1 MDFISH
7 LQKYLSSEAI
17 AKLNASLLEKE
28 KKALLL
34 NTNKMNEDELLSL
47 FPHLVKHPI
56 VKNAYLYDKDEY
68 DLGKSIYHELGC
80 FYIQEPS
87 AMLPAY
93 LLPSIEDGLILDLC
107 AAPGGKSIGV
117 SLSNPKSV
125 IISNDLSA
133 NRCQI
138 LLSNIERLGCSNI
151 VVTNN
156 DFSTIYDNFLERF
169 DSIILDAPCSG
180 SGMFRKDNHYM
191 EEDWS
196 YSKVV
201 KCASIQKQL
210 ILMAYKMLKKGG
222 TLCYSTC
229 SFSYEEDEEV
239 VSYLLQNSD
248 AQLLPIPSSTLYYVD
263 KSKIGIH
270 LFPNLF
276 PGEGQYIALIKK
288 PGERSVTKKEI
299 SKYKFPYLSSLNN
312 YSSYSFFN
320 FSNYIFMLPF
330 DISTKGLKIIRY
342 GTKVGKIDKDLFFY
356 DYHLSHV
363 LKVFNNVID
372 LTMEETIQFINGE
385 QLNKINP
392 YKGYVLLTYQNIPI
406 AFGKSDRQVI
416 KNHYPKGLRKKINI
430 SR

>member
-1 MDFISH
+1 MDFLTH
-7 LQKYLSSEAI
+7 LNKYLSEEAI
-17 AKLNASLLEKE
+17 IKLKDSLLEKE
-28 KKALLL
+28 KKAILL
-34 NTNKMNEDELLSL
+34 NTNKMSESQLLSL

-56 VKNAYLYDKDEY
+56 IKNAYLYDKDEY
-68 DLGKSIYHELGC
+68 ELGKSIYHELGC

-87 AMLPAY
+87 AMLPAF
-93 LLPSIEDGLILDLC
+93 LLPHVEDGLILDMC

-117 SLSNPKSV
+117 SLSNPTSV
-125 IISNDLSA
+125 IISNDLSSS
-133 NRCQI
+133 RCQI

-156 DFSTIYDNFLERF
+156 DFSTIYCNFLEKF

-196 YSKVV
+196 YSKVI
-201 KCASIQKQL
+201 KCATIQKEL
-210 ILMAYKMLKKGG
+210 ISMAYKMLKKGG

-239 VSYLLQNSD
+239 VFYLLENSD
-248 AQLLPIPSSTLYYVD
+248 AELLPIPESNLYYVD

-270 LFPNLF
+270 LFPYLF
-276 PGEGQYIALIKK
+276 EGEGQYIALIKK
-288 PGERSVTKKEI
+288 PGERIVNKKES
-299 SKYKFPYLSSLNN
+299 SKYKFPYLSMLPHYFN
-312 YSSYSFFN
+312 YSFFN

-330 DISTKGLKIIRY
+330 DIFTKGLRIIRY
-342 GTKVGKIDKDLFFY
+342 GTKVGEIDKNMFHY

-363 LKVFNNVID
+363 LKTFIATIE
-372 LTMEETIQFINGE
+372 LTKEETIKYMSGE
-385 QLNKINP
+385 QLFKPNP
-392 YKGYVLLTYQNIPI
+392 YKGYVLLAYQNISI
-406 AFGKSDRQVI
+406 AFGKSDKEVI
-416 KNHYPKGLRKKINI
+416 KNHYPKGIRKKINI

>member
-1 MDFISH
+1 MDFLRH
-7 LQKYLSSEAI
+7 LQKYLSEETI
-17 AKLNASLLEKE
+17 AKLSTSLLEKE

-34 NTNKMNEDELLSL
+34 NTNKMNEELLLSL
-47 FPHLVKHPI
+47 FPHLIQHPL

-93 LLPSIEDGLILDLC
+93 LLGHIENGLILDMC

-117 SLSNPKSV
+117 SLSNQNSV
-125 IISNDLSA
+125 IISNDLS
-133 NRCQI
+133 NSRCQI

-156 DFSTIYDNFLERF
+156 DFSTIYPNFLEKF

-180 SGMFRKDNHYM
+180 SGMFRKNNHYM

-201 KCASIQKQL
+201 KCASIQKEL
-210 ILMAYKMLKKGG
+210 ILIAYKMLKKGG

-239 VSYLLQNSD
+239 VSFLLANSD
-248 AQLLPIPSSTLYYVD
+248 ANLLPISHSDLYYVD

-270 LFPNLF
+270 LFPYLF

-288 PGERSVTKKEI
+288 PGESLITKKEY
-299 SKYKFPYLSSLNN
+299 SKYKFPFLKTISS

-320 FSNYIFMLPF
+320 FSNSIFMLPF
-330 DISTKGLKIIRY
+330 EISTKGLKIIRY
-342 GTKVGKIDKDLFFY
+342 GTKVGEIDKNLFHY

-363 LKVFNNVID
+363 INNFEFVIELND
-372 LTMEETIQFINGE
+372 EEIVKYISGE
-385 QLNKINP
+385 QLNKVNP

-406 AFGKSDRQVI
+406 AFGKSDTTVI